1 MKNRRKLW
9 GDVVVVRRGGVVC
22 VGGFWGFFM
31 DLLRTEHIFSY
42 DYMSLDIWLKTIL
55 ELEKK
60 NATATSLATL
70 SD

>member
-9 GDVVVVRRGGVVC
+9 GDVVVVRRGVVVWGV
-22 VGGFWGFFM
+22 GFFFM

-55 ELEKK
+55 ELERK